1 MFSKLL
7 SLIVCLSAALAVSAQ
22 QAAPKYIFF
31 FIGDGMGMG
40 HVMTAQ
46 TYNRTVLGNDELL
59 PMMQFP
65 VSSLAMTYSA
75 NRKITDSAAAG
86 TALSTGHKTD
96 NGMLGVTPDG
106 APVYSIATELQ
117 KRGYGIAIGTSVP
130 PDDATPGAFYAHV
143 PSRSMY
149 YEIGLD
155 MARSGYDMFVGS
167 KLRGLADAEGHATG
181 LLDSL
186 RVHGYTVVEGRKA
199 FEQSKGKDKIV
210 LLNGDPTLE
219 HFGYTIDSIDANLHL
234 PYITQACLDH
244 LKRVS
249 PDKFFM
255 MIEGGNIDWAAHA
268 NDGGAVVKEIL
279 NFNEA
284 IGIAYDFYKQ
294 HPDETLIVI
303 TADHNTGGMQM
314 GVEDGP
320 EDINLKNMDYQRVSI
335 EMFERYCKSLIESG
349 KQVKW
354 NDMKAYLKENLG
366 LYDSIT
372 VGKEQDE
379 ELRDKFEKTFVEHE
393 SDDTET
399 LYATYN
405 EFVSQVFSTL
415 DHLTGIGWTTT
426 DHTGDFVPVFAV
438 GVGSELFKNVN
449 NNIEIPAKIRR
460 IAAIAQ

>member
-1 MFSKLL
+1 MFSKFL
-7 SLIVCLSAALAVSAQ
+7 SFTVCLSVALGAMAQ
-22 QAAPKYIFF
+22 QAPKYIFF

-75 NRKITDSAAAG
+75 NRKVTDSAAAG
-86 TALSTGHKTD
+86 TALSTGYKTN
-96 NGMLGVTPDG
+96 NGMLGVTPDET
-106 APVYSIATELQ
+106 PVYSIATELQ

-167 KLRGLADAEGHATG
+167 KLRGLKDGNGRETG

-186 RVHGYTVVEGRKA
+186 RVHGYTVAFGREE
-199 FEQSKGKDKIV
+199 FEKNKNNDKIV
-210 LLNGDPTLE
+210 LLNNDPRIE
-219 HFGYTIDSIDANLHL
+219 HFGYTIDSISGNLHL

-244 LKRVS
+244 LMKVS

-268 NDGGAVVKEIL
+268 NDGGAVVKEIM

-284 IGIAYDFYKQ
+284 IKIAYDFYLQ

-314 GVEDGP
+314 GVKDGP
-320 EDINLKNMDYQRVSI
+320 KDINLKNMDYQRVSI
-335 EMFERYCKSLIESG
+335 EMFELYCKGLIDSG
-349 KQVKW
+349 KVVKW
-354 NDMKAYLKENLG
+354 NDMKAYLKANLG
-366 LYDSIT
+366 LYGPVAVS
-372 VGKEQDE
+372 ENQDE
-379 ELRDKFEKTFVEHE
+379 EIRDKFEKTFVEHE

-399 LYATYN
+399 LYTTYN
-405 EFVSQVFSTL
+405 EFVSTVFSTL
-415 DHLTGIGWTTT
+415 DHITGIGWTTT
-426 DHTGDFVPVFAV
+426 SHTGDFVPVFAV
-438 GVGSELFKNVN
+438 GVGSELFGNVN

-460 IAAIAQ
+460 IAGITR

>member
-1 MFSKLL
+1 MFSKFL
-7 SLIVCLSAALAVSAQ
+7 SFTVCLSVALGAMAQ
-22 QAAPKYIFF
+22 QAPKYIFF

-75 NRKITDSAAAG
+75 NRKVTDSAAAG
-86 TALSTGHKTD
+86 TALSTGYKTN
-96 NGMLGVTPDG
+96 NGMLGVTPDET
-106 APVYSIATELQ
+106 PVYSIATELQ

-167 KLRGLADAEGHATG
+167 KLRGLKDGNGRETG

-186 RVHGYTVVEGRKA
+186 RVHGYTVAFGREE
-199 FEQSKGKDKIV
+199 FEKNKNNDKIV
-210 LLNGDPTLE
+210 LLNNDPRIE
-219 HFGYTIDSIDANLHL
+219 HFGYTIDSITGNLHL

-244 LKRVS
+244 LMKVS

-268 NDGGAVVKEIL
+268 NDGGAVVKEIM

-284 IGIAYDFYKQ
+284 IKIAYDFYLQ

-314 GVEDGP
+314 GVKDGP
-320 EDINLKNMDYQRVSI
+320 KDINLKNMDYQRVSI
-335 EMFERYCKSLIESG
+335 EMFELYCKGLIDSG
-349 KQVKW
+349 KVVKW
-354 NDMKAYLKENLG
+354 NDMKAYLKANLG
-366 LYDSIT
+366 LYGPVAVSED
-372 VGKEQDE
+372 QDE
-379 ELRDKFEKTFVEHE
+379 EIRDKFEKTFVEHE

-399 LYATYN
+399 LYTTYN
-405 EFVSQVFSTL
+405 EFVSTVFSTL
-415 DHLTGIGWTTT
+415 DHITGIGWTTT
-426 DHTGDFVPVFAV
+426 SHTGDFVPVFAV
-438 GVGSELFKNVN
+438 GVGSELFGNVN

-460 IAAIAQ
+460 IAGITR

>member
-1 MFSKLL
+1 MFSKFIT
-7 SLIVCLSAALAVSAQ
+7 LIACLFVAIGSWAAT
-22 QAAPKYIFF
+22 PKYIFF

-46 TYNRTVLGNDELL
+46 TYNRTVLGNNELL

-75 NRKITDSAAAG
+75 NSKITDSAAAG
-86 TALSTGHKTD
+86 TALSTGSKTD
-96 NGMLGVTPDG
+96 NGMLGETPDET
-106 APVYSIATELQ
+106 PVYSIACELQ
-117 KRGYGIAIGTSVP
+117 KRGYGVAIGTSVP
-130 PDDATPGAFYAHV
+130 PDDATPAAFYAHV
-143 PSRSMY
+143 KSRSMY

-167 KLRGLADAEGHATG
+167 KLRGLKDADGNDTG
-181 LLDSL
+181 LLDTL
-186 RVHGYTVVEGRKA
+186 ATRGYTVVEGREA
-199 FEQSKGKDKIV
+199 FEKSKGRDKIV
-210 LLNGDPTLE
+210 LLNNDPSLE
-219 HFGYTIDSIDANLHL
+219 HFGYTIDSISDNLHL

-279 NFNEA
+279 NFNQA
-284 IGIAYDFYKQ
+284 IKIAYDFYLS

-314 GVEDGP
+314 GVKDGP
-320 EDINLKNMDYQRVSI
+320 EEVNLKNMDYQRISI
-335 EMFERYCKSLIESG
+335 EMFQRHCKELLDSG

-354 NDMKAYLKENLG
+354 DDMKEYLKDNLG
-366 LYDSIT
+366 LYGAIGVTD
-372 VGKEQDE
+372 GQDE
-379 ELRDKFEKTFVEHE
+379 AIREKFEKTFVEHD

-405 EFVSQVFSTL
+405 EFVYEVFNTL
-415 DHLTGIGWTTT
+415 DHINGIGWTTT
-426 DHTGDFVPVFAV
+426 NHAGDFVPVFAV
-438 GVGSELFKNVN
+438 GVGSELFGNVN
-449 NNIEIPAKIRR
+449 NNIDIPAKIRK
-460 IAAIAQ
+460 IAGITK

>member
-1 MFSKLL
+1 MFSRFL
-7 SLIVCLSAALAVSAQ
+7 SLLACLAVVVGAWAQ
-22 QAAPKYIFF
+22 APKYIFY

-46 TYNRTVLGNDELL
+46 TYNRTVLGNDKPLT
-59 PMMQFP
+59 MMQFP

-75 NRKITDSAAAG
+75 NSKITDSAAAG
-86 TALSTGHKTD
+86 TALSTGSKT
-96 NGMLGVTPDG
+96 NNNMLGVLPDET
-106 APVYSIATELQ
+106 PVYSITSEL
-117 KRGYGIAIGTSVP
+117 KKLGYGIAIGTSVE

-155 MARSGYDMFVGS
+155 MAHSDYDMFVGS
-167 KLRGLADAEGHATG
+167 VLRGTKDAKGNDTG
-181 LLDSL
+181 LVDSL
-186 RVHGYTVVEGRKA
+186 RVNGYTVVEGREA
-199 FEQSKGKDKIV
+199 FEKQKDNDKIV
-210 LLNGDPTLE
+210 LLNNDPRIM

-284 IGIAYDFYKQ
+284 IKIAYDFYLQ
-294 HPDETLIVI
+294 HPDETLIVV

-320 EDINLKNMDYQRVSI
+320 KEVNLKNMDYQRISI
-335 EMFERYCKSLIESG
+335 EMFELYCKELIESG
-349 KQVKW
+349 KAVKW
-354 NDMKAYLKENLG
+354 DEMKSYLTRNLG
-366 LYDSIT
+366 LYGPIAVSE
-372 VGKEQDE
+372 EQDE
-379 ELRDKFEKTFVEHE
+379 ELRDKFEDTFIEHSG
-393 SDDTET
+393 SDVET
-399 LYATYN
+399 LYTTYN
-405 EFVSQVFSTL
+405 EFIETVFDIL
-415 DHLTGIGWTTT
+415 DHITGIGWTTT
-426 DHTGDFVPVFAV
+426 SHAGDFVPVFAV
-438 GVGSELFKNVN
+438 GVGSEMFGNVN
-449 NNIEIPAKIRR
+449 NNIDIPAKMRR
-460 IAAIAQ
+460 IVGIAK

>member
-1 MFSKLL
+1 MFSRFL
-7 SLIVCLSAALAVSAQ
+7 SLLACLAVVVGAWAQ
-22 QAAPKYIFF
+22 APKYIFY

-46 TYNRTVLGNDELL
+46 TYNRTVLGNDNPLT
-59 PMMQFP
+59 MMQFP

-75 NRKITDSAAAG
+75 NSKITDSAAAG
-86 TALSTGHKTD
+86 TALSTGSKT
-96 NGMLGVTPDG
+96 NNNMLGVLPDET
-106 APVYSIATELQ
+106 PVYSIASEL
-117 KRGYGIAIGTSVP
+117 KKLGYGIAIGTSVE

-155 MARSGYDMFVGS
+155 MAHSDYDMFVGS
-167 KLRGLADAEGHATG
+167 VLRGTKDAKGNDTG
-181 LLDSL
+181 LVDSL
-186 RVHGYTVVEGRKA
+186 RVNGYTVVEGREA
-199 FEQSKGKDKIV
+199 FEKQKDNDKIV
-210 LLNGDPTLE
+210 LLNNDPRIM

-284 IGIAYDFYKQ
+284 IKIAYDFYLQ
-294 HPDETLIVI
+294 HPDETLIVV

-320 EDINLKNMDYQRVSI
+320 KEVNLKNMDYQRISI
-335 EMFERYCKSLIESG
+335 EMFELYCKELIESG
-349 KQVKW
+349 KAVKW
-354 NDMKAYLKENLG
+354 NEMKSYLTKNLG
-366 LYDSIT
+366 LYGPIAVSE
-372 VGKEQDE
+372 EQDE
-379 ELRDKFEKTFVEHE
+379 ELRDKFEDTFIEHSG
-393 SDDTET
+393 SDVET
-399 LYATYN
+399 LYTTYN
-405 EFVSQVFSTL
+405 EFIETVFDIL
-415 DHLTGIGWTTT
+415 DHITGIGWTTT
-426 DHTGDFVPVFAV
+426 SHAGDFVPVFAV
-438 GVGSELFKNVN
+438 GVGSEMFGNVN
-449 NNIEIPAKIRR
+449 NNIDIPAKMRR
-460 IAAIAQ
+460 IVGIVK

>member
-1 MFSKLL
+1 MFSRFL
-7 SLIVCLSAALAVSAQ
+7 SLLACLAVVVGAWAQ
-22 QAAPKYIFF
+22 APKYIFY

-46 TYNRTVLGNDELL
+46 TYNRTVLGNDKPLT
-59 PMMQFP
+59 MMQFP

-75 NRKITDSAAAG
+75 NSKITDSAAAG
-86 TALSTGHKTD
+86 TALSTGSKT
-96 NGMLGVTPDG
+96 NNNMLGVLPDET
-106 APVYSIATELQ
+106 PVYSIASEL
-117 KRGYGIAIGTSVP
+117 KKLGYGIAIGTSVE

-155 MARSGYDMFVGS
+155 MAHSDYDMFVGS
-167 KLRGLADAEGHATG
+167 VLRGTKDAKGNDTG
-181 LLDSL
+181 LVDSL
-186 RVHGYTVVEGRKA
+186 RVNGYTVVEGREA
-199 FEQSKGKDKIV
+199 FEKQKDNDKIV
-210 LLNGDPTLE
+210 LLNNDPRIM

-284 IGIAYDFYKQ
+284 IKIAYDFYLQ
-294 HPDETLIVI
+294 HPDETLIVV

-320 EDINLKNMDYQRVSI
+320 KEVNLKNMDYQRISI
-335 EMFERYCKSLIESG
+335 EMFELYCKELIESG
-349 KQVKW
+349 KAVKW
-354 NDMKAYLKENLG
+354 DEMKSYLTRNLG
-366 LYDSIT
+366 LYGPIAVSE
-372 VGKEQDE
+372 EQDE
-379 ELRDKFEKTFVEHE
+379 ELRDKFEDTFIEHSG
-393 SDDTET
+393 SDVET
-399 LYATYN
+399 LYTTYN
-405 EFVSQVFSTL
+405 EFIETVFDIL
-415 DHLTGIGWTTT
+415 DHITGIGWTTT
-426 DHTGDFVPVFAV
+426 SHAGDFVPVFAV
-438 GVGSELFKNVN
+438 GVGSEMFGNVN
-449 NNIEIPAKIRR
+449 NNIDIPAKMRR
-460 IAAIAQ
+460 IVGIAK

>member
-1 MFSKLL
+1 MFSRFL
-7 SLIVCLSAALAVSAQ
+7 SLLACLAVVVGAWAQ
-22 QAAPKYIFF
+22 APKYIFY

-46 TYNRTVLGNDELL
+46 TYNRTVLGNDNPLT
-59 PMMQFP
+59 MMQFP

-75 NRKITDSAAAG
+75 NSKITDSAAAG
-86 TALSTGHKTD
+86 TALSTGSKT
-96 NGMLGVTPDG
+96 NNNMLGVLPDET
-106 APVYSIATELQ
+106 PVYSIASEL
-117 KRGYGIAIGTSVP
+117 KKLGYGIAIGTSVE

-155 MARSGYDMFVGS
+155 MAHSDYDMFVGS
-167 KLRGLADAEGHATG
+167 VLRGTKDAKGNDTG
-181 LLDSL
+181 LVDSL
-186 RVHGYTVVEGRKA
+186 RVNGYTVVEGREA
-199 FEQSKGKDKIV
+199 FEKQKDNDKIV
-210 LLNGDPTLE
+210 LLNNDPRIM

-284 IGIAYDFYKQ
+284 IKIAYDFYLQ
-294 HPDETLIVI
+294 HPDETLIVV

-320 EDINLKNMDYQRVSI
+320 KEVNLKNMDYQRISI
-335 EMFERYCKSLIESG
+335 EMFELYCKELIESG
-349 KQVKW
+349 KAVKW
-354 NDMKAYLKENLG
+354 DEMKSYLTKNLG
-366 LYDSIT
+366 LYGPIAVSE
-372 VGKEQDE
+372 EQDE
-379 ELRDKFEKTFVEHE
+379 ELRDKFEDTFIEHSG
-393 SDDTET
+393 SDVET
-399 LYATYN
+399 LYTTYN
-405 EFVSQVFSTL
+405 EFIETVFDIL
-415 DHLTGIGWTTT
+415 DHITGIGWTTT
-426 DHTGDFVPVFAV
+426 SHAGDFVPVFAV
-438 GVGSELFKNVN
+438 GVGSEMFGNVN
-449 NNIEIPAKIRR
+449 NNIDIPAKMRR
-460 IAAIAQ
+460 IVGIVK

>member
-1 MFSKLL
+1 MFSKFL
-7 SLIVCLSAALAVSAQ
+7 SFTVCLSVALGAMAQ
-22 QAAPKYIFF
+22 QAPKYIFF

-75 NRKITDSAAAG
+75 NRKVTDSAAAG
-86 TALSTGHKTD
+86 TALSTGYKTN
-96 NGMLGVTPDG
+96 NGMLGVTPDET
-106 APVYSIATELQ
+106 PVYSIATELQ

-167 KLRGLADAEGHATG
+167 KLRGLKDGNGRETG

-186 RVHGYTVVEGRKA
+186 RVHGYTVAFGREE
-199 FEQSKGKDKIV
+199 FEKNKNNDKIV
-210 LLNGDPTLE
+210 LLNNDPRIE
-219 HFGYTIDSIDANLHL
+219 HFGYTIDSITGNLHL

-244 LKRVS
+244 LMKVS

-268 NDGGAVVKEIL
+268 NDGGAVVKEIM

-284 IGIAYDFYKQ
+284 IKIAYDFYLQ

-314 GVEDGP
+314 GVKDGP
-320 EDINLKNMDYQRVSI
+320 KDINLKNMDYQRVSI
-335 EMFERYCKSLIESG
+335 EMFELYCKGLIDSG
-349 KQVKW
+349 KVVKW
-354 NDMKAYLKENLG
+354 NDMKAYLKANLG
-366 LYDSIT
+366 LYGPVAVS
-372 VGKEQDE
+372 ENQDE
-379 ELRDKFEKTFVEHE
+379 EIRDKFEKTFVEHE

-399 LYATYN
+399 LYTTYN
-405 EFVSQVFSTL
+405 EFVSTVFSTL
-415 DHLTGIGWTTT
+415 DHITGIGWTTT
-426 DHTGDFVPVFAV
+426 SHTGDFVPVFAV
-438 GVGSELFKNVN
+438 GVGSELFGNVN

-460 IAAIAQ
+460 IAGITR

>member
-1 MFSKLL
+1 MFSRFL
-7 SLIVCLSAALAVSAQ
+7 SLLACLAVVVGAWAQ
-22 QAAPKYIFF
+22 APKYIFY

-46 TYNRTVLGNDELL
+46 TYNRTVLGNDKPLT
-59 PMMQFP
+59 MIQFP

-75 NRKITDSAAAG
+75 NSKITDSAAAG
-86 TALSTGHKTD
+86 TALSTGSKT
-96 NGMLGVTPDG
+96 NNNMLGVLPDET
-106 APVYSIATELQ
+106 PVYSIASEL
-117 KRGYGIAIGTSVP
+117 KKLGYGIAIGTSVE

-155 MARSGYDMFVGS
+155 MAHSDYDMFVGS
-167 KLRGLADAEGHATG
+167 VLRGTKDAKGNDTG
-181 LLDSL
+181 LVDSL
-186 RVHGYTVVEGRKA
+186 RVNGYTVVEGREA
-199 FEQSKGKDKIV
+199 FEKQKDNDKIV
-210 LLNGDPTLE
+210 LLNNDPRIM

-284 IGIAYDFYKQ
+284 IKIAYDFYLQ
-294 HPDETLIVI
+294 HPDETLIVV

-320 EDINLKNMDYQRVSI
+320 KEVNLKNMDYQRISI
-335 EMFERYCKSLIESG
+335 EMFELYCKELIESG
-349 KQVKW
+349 KAVKW
-354 NDMKAYLKENLG
+354 DEMKSYLTRNLG
-366 LYDSIT
+366 LYGPIAVSE
-372 VGKEQDE
+372 EQDE
-379 ELRDKFEKTFVEHE
+379 ELRDKFEDTFIEHSG
-393 SDDTET
+393 SDVET
-399 LYATYN
+399 LYTTYN
-405 EFVSQVFSTL
+405 EFIETVFDIL
-415 DHLTGIGWTTT
+415 DHITGIGWTTT
-426 DHTGDFVPVFAV
+426 SHAGDFVPVFAV
-438 GVGSELFKNVN
+438 GVGSEMFGNVN
-449 NNIEIPAKIRR
+449 NNIDIPAKMRR
-460 IAAIAQ
+460 IVGIAK

>member
-1 MFSKLL
+1 MFSKFL
-7 SLIVCLSAALAVSAQ
+7 SFTVCLSVALGAMAQ
-22 QAAPKYIFF
+22 QAPKYIFF

-75 NRKITDSAAAG
+75 NRKVTDSAAAG
-86 TALSTGHKTD
+86 TALSTGYKTN
-96 NGMLGVTPDG
+96 NGMLGVTPDET
-106 APVYSIATELQ
+106 PVYSIATELQ

-167 KLRGLADAEGHATG
+167 KLRGLKDGNGRETG

-186 RVHGYTVVEGRKA
+186 RVHGYTVAFGREE
-199 FEQSKGKDKIV
+199 FEKNKNNDKIV
-210 LLNGDPTLE
+210 LLNNDPRIE
-219 HFGYTIDSIDANLHL
+219 HFGYTIDSISGNLHL

-244 LKRVS
+244 LMKVS

-268 NDGGAVVKEIL
+268 NDGGAVVKEIM

-284 IGIAYDFYKQ
+284 IKIAYDFYLQ

-314 GVEDGP
+314 GVKDGP
-320 EDINLKNMDYQRVSI
+320 KDINLKNMDYQRVSI
-335 EMFERYCKSLIESG
+335 EMFELYCKGLIDSG
-349 KQVKW
+349 KVVKW
-354 NDMKAYLKENLG
+354 NDMKAYLKANLG
-366 LYDSIT
+366 LYGPVAVSED
-372 VGKEQDE
+372 QDE
-379 ELRDKFEKTFVEHE
+379 EIRDKFEKTFVEHE

-399 LYATYN
+399 LYTTYN
-405 EFVSQVFSTL
+405 EFVSTVFSTL
-415 DHLTGIGWTTT
+415 DHITGIGWTTT
-426 DHTGDFVPVFAV
+426 SHTGDFVPVFAV
-438 GVGSELFKNVN
+438 GVGSELFGNVN

-460 IAAIAQ
+460 IAGITR